1 MKPRQNPLLICFY
14 GPDGV
19 QRSKAFLSSLSY
31 WSISYRSV
39 TICLFCV
46 FTVTLSKIKVKEDKY
61 TKILAKNQICE
72 IIHLRDITQ
81 IYKALYGDTLL
92 VSL

>member
-1 MKPRQNPLLICFY
+1 MDLMAYN
-14 GPDGV
+14 V
-19 QRSKAFLSSLSY
+19 QKLSY
-31 WSISYRSV
+31 HHYLIGVYLYRSV

>member
-19 QRSKAFLSSLSY
+19 HVQKLSY
-31 WSISYRSV
+31 HHYLIGVYLYRSV

-72 IIHLRDITQ
+72 IIHLRDIT
-81 IYKALYGDTLL
+81 
-92 VSL
+92 